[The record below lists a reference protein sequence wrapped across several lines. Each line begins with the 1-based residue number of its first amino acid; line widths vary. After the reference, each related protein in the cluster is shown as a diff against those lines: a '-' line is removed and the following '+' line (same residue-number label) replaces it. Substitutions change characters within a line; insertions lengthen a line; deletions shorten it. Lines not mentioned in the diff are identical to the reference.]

1 MKKLFLLLFLIPNLV
16 MGVQPINILGLGI
29 VEFEDG
35 MTLEEIEAAIENE
48 ILPYEK
54 RKLSI
59 ETKCSI
65 KSGKAA
71 NEFSAKKIY
80 ENCLKNNDYY
90 IQQNPVDGRTY
101 LNK

>member
-1 MKKLFLLLFLIPNLV
+1 MKS
-16 MGVQPINILGLGI
+16 
-29 VEFEDG
+29 E
-35 MTLEEIEAAIENE
+35 
-48 ILPYEK
+48 
-54 RKLSI
+54 KLSI

-80 ENCLKNNDYY
+80 ENCLKNNTYY
-90 IQQNPVDGRTY
+90 GLQNPVDGRTY